1 MKNELHQSGSLYL
14 RQHANNPVH
23 WQLWSADVLAQAVK
37 DERLLLLSIGYS
49 CSFARRP
56 PFFDLE
62 RAIEMLENNRAGV
75 CLRFSLAASQNQL
88 IYKWKPLLGTFDF
101 FGSKGQL
108 REKHKL

>member
-49 CSFARRP
+49 SCHWCHVMERESFENEEIAHQMNSCLSVLRSTEKS
-56 PFFDLE
+56 DLT
-62 RAIEMLENNRAGV
+62 LT
-75 CLRFSLAASQNQL
+75 RF
-88 IYKWKPLLGTFDF
+88 T
-101 FGSKGQL
+101 
-108 REKHKL
+108 